1 MVGDRSTGRT
11 SGFGPDN
18 GGSSPPPRAGVPRL
32 NSCCYH
38 PLQGM
43 EPFDV
48 NRLSSER
55 RIGAMVLAAGRGS
68 RMQSARPKPLHLLC
82 GRPMIRYVMETLE
95 ALDIESTVVVV
106 GYEAEAV
113 AKALHEHAA
122 DPTRVNFAEQ
132 IIQRGTGDAVYVG
145 LGAYEP
151 GELDEENF
159 DLIVLPGD
167 APLLTSSTLIALHR
181 EHVDSRAAAT
191 LLTAKLENPSGYGRV
206 VRDEQG
212 QIDRIIE
219 HADATTAELEILEVN
234 ASIYCF
240 DRSALVGALE
250 KVDSQNA
257 QGEYYLTDVIK
268 VLRDTGHSIAALTT
282 DDPDEVR
289 GVNDRQQ
296 LAECEAVMR
305 QRTNNK

>member
-1 MVGDRSTGRT
+1 
-11 SGFGPDN
+11 
-18 GGSSPPPRAGVPRL
+18 
-32 NSCCYH
+32 
-38 PLQGM
+38 
-43 EPFDV
+43 
-48 NRLSSER
+48 
-55 RIGAMVLAAGRGS
+55 
-68 RMQSARPKPLHLLC
+68 
-82 GRPMIRYVMETLE
+82 
-95 ALDIESTVVVV
+95 
-106 GYEAEAV
+106 
-113 AKALHEHAA
+113 
-122 DPTRVNFAEQ
+122 
-132 IIQRGTGDAVYVG
+132 
-145 LGAYEP
+145 
-151 GELDEENF
+151 
-159 DLIVLPGD
+159 
-167 APLLTSSTLIALHR
+167 
-181 EHVDSRAAAT
+181 
-191 LLTAKLENPSGYGRV
+191 